1 MLVILPSSKR
11 GEIKISI
18 ILPYIAR
25 DMIKV
30 IISTIATNIAF
41 IIISFI
47 YLFLGFE
54 NARDLYL
61 SKLRFEKLAKILGL
75 KELIIIF
82 FEDKQK
88 LKFIFDCN
96 TLDLIH
102 LLLEAERD
110 ILKLSKALLKEDSI
124 IIDVGA
130 YRGGYT
136 IRFAKKAIKGK
147 VIAIEPNSENY
158 KFLLLNIHYNNV
170 KNAIVYKHVAYSHQT
185 KIKFFEN
192 KSAPAM
198 SGIVTDNSDGIE
210 IESITL
216 DEVTKSNGLRKI
228 DLIKIDAEGSEY
240 EILKGSEH
248 TLKLTKYLIIE
259 VSTDLK
265 QISDFLTER
274 GFVVLNLGDFYRSGL
289 FYICG
294 INKRFYS

>member
-1 MLVILPSSKR
+1 
-11 GEIKISI
+11 
-18 ILPYIAR
+18 
-25 DMIKV
+25 
-30 IISTIATNIAF
+30 
-41 IIISFI
+41 
-47 YLFLGFE
+47 
-54 NARDLYL
+54 LYL
-61 SKLRFEKLAKILGL
+61 SKLRFEKIAKILRL

-110 ILKLSKALLKEDSI
+110 VLKLSQALVKEDSV

-147 VIAIEPNSENY
+147 VIAIEPDSENY
-158 KFLLLNIHYNNV
+158 KFLILNIYYNDV
-170 KNAIVYKHVAYSHQT
+170 KNVIVYKTIACGHRA

-192 KSAPAM
+192 KDVPAM
-198 SGIVTDNSDGIE
+198 SRVVTNNSNIE
-210 IESITL
+210 IEAITL
-216 DEVTKSNGLRKI
+216 DEITKSNELKKI

-240 EILKGSEH
+240 EILKGSEY

-259 VSTDLK
+259 VSTDLR
-265 QISDFLTER
+265 QILDFLEER
-274 GFVVLNLGDFYRSGL
+274 GFIVINLGDFYRPGL
-289 FYICG
+289 FYIYV
-294 INKRFYS
+294 INRRFLS